1 MNPFLFLEYLTTRL
15 PYISFVQ
22 SMYILN
28 IQCSYKTIVKKIS
41 FSWIW
46 SRFGVVQ
53 KISPSVII
61 PLLPCEISWFECEC
75 LSVPQKSLL
84 LSWVY
89 YNNFLLNSWRHA
101 FFTDFLGPQEG
112 FEDTKG
118 VIRICKSKNRQHK
131 KNPGGMTPDTAHHS
145 QPLLRHFDLFWKYVT
160 WSFFPL
166 RGIVYSIHLIYRYWS
181 ILFFLREELLL
192 LIFE

>member
-131 KNPGGMTPDTAHHS
+131 KTQVEWRQIQLIIPNRCFAILTCFESMSRDRFFH
-145 QPLLRHFDLFWKYVT
+145 YVVQSIPYI
-160 WSFFPL
+160 WFIGIEAFFSFYA
-166 RGIVYSIHLIYRYWS
+166 RN
-181 ILFFLREELLL
+181 FFC
-192 LIFE
+192 

>member
-1 MNPFLFLEYLTTRL
+1 MYQLQWTPFYFWNIWQRGYPTFF
-15 PYISFVQ
+15 FVQ

-46 SRFGVVQ
+46 LRFCILQ
-53 KISPSVII
+53 KISSSVII
-61 PLLPCEISWFECEC
+61 PLLPCEISWFQCEC

-89 YNNFLLNSWRHA
+89 YNNFLLNSWRHV
-101 FFTDFLGPQEG
+101 FFTYFLGPQEG

-118 VIRICKSKNRQHK
+118 VNRRTDNTK
-131 KNPGGMTPDTAHHS
+131 KPRWNDARYSSSFPAAASP
-145 QPLLRHFDLFWKYVT
+145 FWLVLKVCHVIVFFHYV
-160 WSFFPL
+160 
-166 RGIVYSIHLIYRYWS
+166 V
-181 ILFFLREELLL
+181 
-192 LIFE
+192 

>member
-1 MNPFLFLEYLTTRL
+1 M
-15 PYISFVQ
+15 
-22 SMYILN
+22 
-28 IQCSYKTIVKKIS
+28 KKIS

-46 SRFGVVQ
+46 SRFCVLQ
-53 KISPSVII
+53 KISSSVII

-75 LSVPQKSLL
+75 LSVPHVPQKSLL
-84 LSWVY
+84 LSWEY
-89 YNNFLLNSWRHA
+89 YNNLLLSSWRHV
-101 FFTDFLGPQEG
+101 FFTSFLGPQEG

-131 KNPGGMTPDTAHHS
+131 KPQVEWRQIQLIIPRRLFRS
-145 QPLLRHFDLFWKYVT
+145 IEFRHFDLFWKYVT
-160 WSFFPL
+160 WWFFPL
-166 RGIVYSIHLIYRYWS
+166 HGIVYSIHLIYRYWS